1 MCNYAAEASPV
12 PCISY
17 LRSEEPAPSK
27 RKVSTEFSNQSEH
40 SKRHTAL
47 IYQLKANIERILA
60 PCSMLNDP
68 TNTKYVRA
76 KKYVCPLES
85 CSKAYTRPSLLQQHR
100 RTHTNERPFA
110 CLEPGCDKRFF
121 RNSHLQVH
129 KHTHAKEKPLKCSVC
144 HKGFI
149 TNQQLLRHTKTHK
162 PEYLCPYDCGSRFTD
177 GEAMTN
183 HVLENHMNSD
193 VLFSYPSEEL
203 SESLTDRTSD
213 TISPSMVGSE
223 RISEDCFSNL
233 YCKQPECVGHEA
245 YESISH
251 LIEHYDTYHSFV
263 PPCLFQ

>member
-1 MCNYAAEASPV
+1 M

-47 IYQLKANIERILA
+47 IYQPKANIERILA